1 MTDKQMRRHKFVE
14 WWKHNWFAIL
24 VIWLGIWG
32 IGACVQFILF
42 SNYHVEYLEYANVD
56 FEWVD
61 DFGNYEVVIPY
72 EEHSYYLTVRDSK
85 VKFIYAGEDFLN
97 FVVVNH
103 EKRIVDGLDDFSIKS
118 FYINLAYKEIEL

>member
-1 MTDKQMRRHKFVE
+1 MKRFINF
-14 WWKHNWFAIL
+14 WKRYWNIPL
-24 VIWLGIWG
+24 IVLLGIVWV
-32 IGACVQFILF
+32 GACVQFILF

-118 FYINLAYKEIEL
+118 FYINLAYKEMELWNEKS